1 MSRITIIPGG
11 GMSTQG
17 TEVYVDGL
25 KLEGV
30 TGITLVAKLNDVW
43 RCTIEMA
50 VAPEDLELGADVTVV
65 CNPPSQ
71 EGSGG
76 GKTS

>member
-1 MSRITIIPGG
+1 
-11 GMSTQG
+11 MSTNG

-30 TGITLVAKLNDVW
+30 TGITLVAKLHDVW

-50 VAPEDLELGADVTVV
+50 IAPEDIDLGADVTVV
-65 CNPPSQ
+65 LSPPMR
-71 EGSGG
+71 
-76 GKTS
+76 